1 MKSDHQD
8 TNTSLKLN
16 NNQLANAKKFLIP
29 TFFVLMMGCVIPNS
43 VFATTIEE
51 SSVTR
56 STGTMIDDENI
67 EHLVNKQLSEQIPK
81 GSFTVVSYGK
91 KVLLTGQVPNKMDR
105 DKAKSIADNIQGV
118 KGVWNYLSVGANE
131 NAGNITNDAYL
142 TSLAKTR
149 FIAQKDVNT
158 NNIKIVTSNKIVY
171 LLGYDVG
178 KPSQVRA
185 AVSGVKSI
193 DGVHGVVNLIGK

>member
-91 KVLLTGQVPNKMDR
+91 KSLTN
-105 DKAKSIADNIQGV
+105 
-118 KGVWNYLSVGANE
+118 
-131 NAGNITNDAYL
+131 
-142 TSLAKTR
+142 
-149 FIAQKDVNT
+149 
-158 NNIKIVTSNKIVY
+158 
-171 LLGYDVG
+171 
-178 KPSQVRA
+178 RA
-185 AVSGVKSI
+185 SS
-193 DGVHGVVNLIGK
+193 

>member
-1 MKSDHQD
+1 M
-8 TNTSLKLN
+8 
-16 NNQLANAKKFLIP
+16 
-29 TFFVLMMGCVIPNS
+29 V
-43 VFATTIEE
+43 
-51 SSVTR
+51 
-56 STGTMIDDENI
+56 
-67 EHLVNKQLSEQIPK
+67 
-81 GSFTVVSYGK
+81 K

-158 NNIKIVTSNKIVY
+158 NKYVTTYFPAFNEIIT
-171 LLGYDVG
+171 LL
-178 KPSQVRA
+178 
-185 AVSGVKSI
+185 
-193 DGVHGVVNLIGK
+193 

>member
-1 MKSDHQD
+1 
-8 TNTSLKLN
+8 
-16 NNQLANAKKFLIP
+16 
-29 TFFVLMMGCVIPNS
+29 MMGCVIPNS
-43 VFATTIEE
+43 VFATTIKE

-91 KVLLTGQVPNKMDR
+91 KVLLTGQVPNKMDH